1 MNYTKE
7 IFDMLGVTPEE
18 EFRLMRTIHKSPYT
32 GIIYKIDSDLILSYK
47 MNGEDSWEK
56 SELNIGD
63 ILSGRYV
70 ITKLILPTEDDIIAI
85 KYAKACGCKYIT
97 KDANGDIHAYLEKPT
112 KISEYG
118 YWLTDRVEIKINIP
132 ISFISWEDDEPYYIN
147 E

>member
-7 IFDMLGVTPEE
+7 IFDMLGVEPEE
-18 EFRLMRTIHKSPYT
+18 KFYFTRTSHESFPSSLYT

-47 MNGEDSWEK
+47 MNNEDSWRK

-70 ITKLILPTEDDIIAI
+70 ITKLMLPTE
-85 KYAKACGCKYIT
+85 
-97 KDANGDIHAYLEKPT
+97 
-112 KISEYG
+112 
-118 YWLTDRVEIKINIP
+118 
-132 ISFISWEDDEPYYIN
+132 N